1 MISDPGDNYWD
12 IWYTM
17 TLGTDGYM
25 RWAWDNYVYDMHGD
39 ATYRYWEPGD
49 GWFIYPMEREAVGED
64 FNASFYSTPRY
75 ELFKQGIRDVAK
87 AKYLLNSESATA
99 EEKTELTDVVE
110 HLAKPQKGT
119 YQGSAVAAS
128 EKDRMLVHSETG
140 IKQRLMRRLKM
151 QKL

>member
-1 MISDPGDNYWD
+1 MNCSN
-12 IWYTM
+12 
-17 TLGTDGYM
+17 
-25 RWAWDNYVYDMHGD
+25 
-39 ATYRYWEPGD
+39 
-49 GWFIYPMEREAVGED
+49 
-64 FNASFYSTPRY
+64 
-75 ELFKQGIRDVAK
+75 KGIRDVAK

-128 EKDRMLVHSETG
+128 EKDRMLVHSETERG
-140 IKQRLMRRLKM
+140 FRCDKRAGKKRCGEGEPESEAGKAQIKQRLMRRLKM

>member
-1 MISDPGDNYWD
+1 MW
-12 IWYTM
+12 
-17 TLGTDGYM
+17 
-25 RWAWDNYVYDMHGD
+25 
-39 ATYRYWEPGD
+39 
-49 GWFIYPMEREAVGED
+49 
-64 FNASFYSTPRY
+64 
-75 ELFKQGIRDVAK
+75 QK

-128 EKDRMLVHSETG
+128 EKDRMLVHSETERALDATNALARNVAERENPNRSRKAQ